1 MDDKHAPDAPEEVG
15 RSHRPY
21 SPVDPRVNPSAD
33 QSRPDYQPREGL
45 SGSQAP
51 EVAEA
56 ADAAET
62 AGAAGAGHAARAG
75 QHKRKRALPRSQVT
89 PTLRLLIALV
99 IVAALVGLFV

>member
-1 MDDKHAPDAPEEVG
+1 MDDKHAADAPEEVG

-33 QSRPDYQPREGL
+33 QSLPDYQPREGL

-51 EVAEA
+51 ETAEA
-56 ADAAET
+56 AEAAGT
-62 AGAAGAGHAARAG
+62 AGRGAGHAARVG
-75 QHKRKRALPRSQVT
+75 QQKRKRSLPRSQVT

-99 IVAALVGLFV
+99 IVAALIGLFV

>member
-1 MDDKHAPDAPEEVG
+1 MDDKHAADAPEEVG

-45 SGSQAP
+45 SGSHTGQAT
-51 EVAEA
+51 EES
-56 ADAAET
+56 
-62 AGAAGAGHAARAG
+62 GAA
-75 QHKRKRALPRSQVT
+75 QLKRKRALPRSQVT

-99 IVAALVGLFV
+99 LVAALIGLFV